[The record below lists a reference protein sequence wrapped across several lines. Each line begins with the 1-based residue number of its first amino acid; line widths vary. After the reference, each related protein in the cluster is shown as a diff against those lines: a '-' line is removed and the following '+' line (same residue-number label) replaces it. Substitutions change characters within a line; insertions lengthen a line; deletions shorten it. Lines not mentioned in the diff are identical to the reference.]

1 MERITSRTNP
11 LLTHIRRLAASGS
24 YRRQCGEYLG
34 DSPKVLQ
41 EALLWKAELVCVVH
55 TGAAELPP
63 LPADVRVVEVPA
75 DIMTSV
81 SPMKTPQGVLF
92 TCRIPARALPEKLTG
107 RRYAVLEG
115 VQDPGNV
122 GTVLRTLDAF
132 DADGLF
138 LLPGC
143 ADVYSPKTMRASMGA
158 VFRRPVWSVTPEEL
172 GDLLRRSGIPLG
184 AGGAETAA
192 RGAGVVN
199 CMAFLRGAL
208 RVDAQTD
215 AFTRRLCRWAE
226 LCQLAG
232 RVEHDVVRV
241 VQQLGELVCPV
252 GGAEHMILFLRQFFS
267 AQTALVQAAGLGAR
281 KVRGQHRVDVK
292 VGERLLRQQ
301 NLAAGALL
309 HAKQNLTIAAQLPF
323 VQQVAGGGQGGQR
336 FVRKLCQPQK
346 GRAGVSQPHQ
356 STRAGLWLSER
367 GRPYLSRASR
377 YGSGSNSSTVCT
389 PLVVHLPV
397 SSIRAPHIA
406 GTPVV

>member
-34 DSPKVLQ
+34 DSPKLLQ

-92 TCRIPARALPEKLTG
+92 TCRIPPARALPEKLTG

-158 VFRRPVWSVTPEEL
+158 VFRRPVWTCTGQRHPP
-172 GDLLRRSGIPLG
+172 LRCCPPGGHHGCPGSGAFPG
-184 AGGAETAA
+184 RRGHRQ
-192 RGAGVVN
+192 RGAG
-199 CMAFLRGAL
+199 
-208 RVDAQTD
+208 
-215 AFTRRLCRWAE
+215 
-226 LCQLAG
+226 
-232 RVEHDVVRV
+232 
-241 VQQLGELVCPV
+241 PY
-252 GGAEHMILFLRQFFS
+252 GGAFS
-267 AQTALVQAAGLGAR
+267 P
-281 KVRGQHRVDVK
+281 VRRHSS
-292 VGERLLRQQ
+292 
-301 NLAAGALL
+301 
-309 HAKQNLTIAAQLPF
+309 HSY
-323 VQQVAGGGQGGQR
+323 VA
-336 FVRKLCQPQK
+336 
-346 GRAGVSQPHQ
+346 
-356 STRAGLWLSER
+356 
-367 GRPYLSRASR
+367 
-377 YGSGSNSSTVCT
+377 
-389 PLVVHLPV
+389 PV
-397 SSIRAPHIA
+397 
-406 GTPVV
+406 

>member
-34 DSPKVLQ
+34 DSPKLLQ
-41 EALLWKAELVCVVH
+41 EALLWKAELVCVVR

-92 TCRIPARALPEKLTG
+92 TCRIPACALPEKLTG

-158 VFRRPVWSVTPEEL
+158 VFRRPVWTCTGQEL
-172 GDLLRRSGIPLG
+172 HTLLRRSGIPLYG
-184 AGGAETAA
+184 A
-192 RGAGVVN
+192 
-199 CMAFLRGAL
+199 AL
-208 RVDAQTD
+208 RADTMDAR
-215 AFTRRLCRWAE
+215 A
-226 LCQLAG
+226 
-232 RVEHDVVRV
+232 VE
-241 VQQLGELVCPV
+241 
-252 GGAEHMILFLRQFFS
+252 
-267 AQTALVQAAGLGAR
+267 
-281 KVRGQHRVDVK
+281 
-292 VGERLLRQQ
+292 
-301 NLAAGALL
+301 
-309 HAKQNLTIAAQLPF
+309 
-323 VQQVAGGGQGGQR
+323 
-336 FVRKLCQPQK
+336 
-346 GRAGVSQPHQ
+346 
-356 STRAGLWLSER
+356 
-367 GRPYLSRASR
+367 LSRAAVAI
-377 YGSGSNSSTVCT
+377 GSEGRGLTEELLALCDGTVRIPMSPRCES
-389 PLVVHLPV
+389 LNAAVAASVLLWEAYRGEEMDACQH
-397 SSIRAPHIA
+397 
-406 GTPVV
+406 

>member
-34 DSPKVLQ
+34 DSPKLLQ

-63 LPADVRVVEVPA
+63 LPADVRMVEVPA

-92 TCRIPARALPEKLTG
+92 TCRISARALPEKLTG

-172 GDLLRRSGIPLG
+172 GDLLRRSGIPLYG
-184 AGGAETAA
+184 A
-192 RGAGVVN
+192 
-199 CMAFLRGAL
+199 AL
-208 RVDAQTD
+208 RPDAMD
-215 AFTRRLCRWAE
+215 ARQADYSRCALAIGSEGRGLSREVLDLCDKTVLIPMSPRCE
-226 LCQLAG
+226 SLN
-232 RVEHDVVRV
+232 
-241 VQQLGELVCPV
+241 
-252 GGAEHMILFLRQFFS
+252 
-267 AQTALVQAAGLGAR
+267 AA
-281 KVRGQHRVDVK
+281 
-292 VGERLLRQQ
+292 
-301 NLAAGALL
+301 
-309 HAKQNLTIAAQLPF
+309 IAAAVL
-323 VQQVAGGGQGGQR
+323 
-336 FVRKLCQPQK
+336 
-346 GRAGVSQPHQ
+346 
-356 STRAGLWLSER
+356 LWESWR
-367 GRPYLSRASR
+367 
-377 YGSGSNSSTVCT
+377 
-389 PLVVHLPV
+389 
-397 SSIRAPHIA
+397 
-406 GTPVV
+406 

>member
-34 DSPKVLQ
+34 DSPKLLQ

-63 LPADVRVVEVPA
+63 LPADVRMVEVPA

-92 TCRIPARALPEKLTG
+92 TCRISARALPEKLTG

-158 VFRRPVWSVTPEEL
+158 VFRRPVWTCTGQEL
-172 GDLLRRSGIPLG
+172 HTLLCRSGIPLYG
-184 AGGAETAA
+184 A
-192 RGAGVVN
+192 
-199 CMAFLRGAL
+199 AL
-208 RVDAQTD
+208 RADTMDAR
-215 AFTRRLCRWAE
+215 A
-226 LCQLAG
+226 
-232 RVEHDVVRV
+232 VE
-241 VQQLGELVCPV
+241 
-252 GGAEHMILFLRQFFS
+252 
-267 AQTALVQAAGLGAR
+267 
-281 KVRGQHRVDVK
+281 
-292 VGERLLRQQ
+292 
-301 NLAAGALL
+301 
-309 HAKQNLTIAAQLPF
+309 
-323 VQQVAGGGQGGQR
+323 
-336 FVRKLCQPQK
+336 
-346 GRAGVSQPHQ
+346 
-356 STRAGLWLSER
+356 
-367 GRPYLSRASR
+367 LSRAAVAI
-377 YGSGSNSSTVCT
+377 GSEGRE
-389 PLVVHLPV
+389 V
-397 SSIRAPHIA
+397 SHQPNNKA
-406 GTPVV
+406 GGKGHQHRNRTL